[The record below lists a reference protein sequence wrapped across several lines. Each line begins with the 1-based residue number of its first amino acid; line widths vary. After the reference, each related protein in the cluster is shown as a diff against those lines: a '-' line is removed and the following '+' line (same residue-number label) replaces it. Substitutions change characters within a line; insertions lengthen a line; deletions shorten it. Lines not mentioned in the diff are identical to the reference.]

1 MSVYVV
7 CMCVQVCMSDR
18 CEYEC
23 VVACVYIVCV
33 YVGVCVCGMIE
44 FSSPKTYCSLVRS
57 SGNSVCQL
65 NTGIENL
72 QTEHLM

>member
-1 MSVYVV
+1 MV

-33 YVGVCVCGMIE
+33 YVGVCVCGMH
-44 FSSPKTYCSLVRS
+44 
-57 SGNSVCQL
+57 VC
-65 NTGIENL
+65 TSMCE
-72 QTEHLM
+72 